1 MSPSPSMENGRAE
14 SDVGNK
20 SCKNNKKNT
29 LDQIIWFNGFDCKLR
44 LNIVHK
50 QIKERKRVRIKEK

>member
-20 SCKNNKKNT
+20 SCKNNKKKYIRP
-29 LDQIIWFNGFDCKLR
+29 DKMAQWF
-44 LNIVHK
+44 
-50 QIKERKRVRIKEK
+50 